1 VIGRAHVG
9 NIYVNRNVVGAVVGV
24 QPFGGE
30 GLSGTGPKAGGALY
44 LQRLLAK
51 RPAGLPK
58 SLIKHA
64 EATANAS
71 AEPNSLLKQFSNSLL
86 ASGVTDIAQRIRAYP
101 EIGNGNVCVALRGPT
116 GEHNAYSLMPRGT
129 VLCMPETL
137 NGARVQF
144 AAALA
149 TGNRARFVGSVG
161 ERFVLEL
168 PPELRSEATVA
179 SDLDGDA
186 VLFEGERD
194 VLLSLLGS
202 LAGRKGPVVSVQTLT
217 ASALAAGE
225 DYVLERLVTERSVST
240 NTTAAGGNA
249 QLMTTV

>member
-1 VIGRAHVG
+1 
-9 NIYVNRNVVGAVVGV
+9 
-24 QPFGGE
+24 
-30 GLSGTGPKAGGALY
+30 
-44 LQRLLAK
+44 
-51 RPAGLPK
+51 
-58 SLIKHA
+58 
-64 EATANAS
+64 
-71 AEPNSLLKQFSNSLL
+71 
-86 ASGVTDIAQRIRAYP
+86 
-101 EIGNGNVCVALRGPT
+101 
-116 GEHNAYSLMPRGT
+116 
-129 VLCMPETL
+129 
-137 NGARVQF
+137 
-144 AAALA
+144 
-149 TGNRARFVGSVG
+149 
-161 ERFVLEL
+161 LEL